1 MSKRD
6 YYEVLGVARNASD
19 DDLKKAYRRC
29 AMKFHPDRN
38 PGDAAAEASFKE
50 CKEAYEVLAD
60 ANKRRAYDQHGHAA
74 FEHGMGGGGAGGPG
88 FADMGDIFGDIF
100 GNIFG
105 GGAGGGARG
114 PRRGADI
121 GYVMELSLEEA
132 VGGIEKQI
140 EIPTLDECE
149 TCKGSG
155 SADGK
160 VETCTTCNGRGQVRF
175 QRGIFSM
182 QQACPHCNGSGKT
195 IANPCGDCHG
205 QGRVE
210 RTKTLQVKIPAGVDN
225 GDRIR
230 LTGEGEAGPAG
241 SPPGDLY
248 VEVRV
253 REHEIFQRDGDD
265 LHCEVPIRISQ
276 AALGDVVRV
285 PTLGGE
291 VELRIPFETQS
302 GKLFR
307 LRDKGVKSVRSRKP
321 GDLYCRVVV
330 ETPVNLTPEQRELLE
345 KFEATFVGE
354 GARKHSPRSSTF
366 LDGVKGFW
374 DRMTS

>member
-6 YYEVLGVARNASD
+6 YYEVLSVARTASED
-19 DDLKKAYRRC
+19 ELKKAYRRC
-29 AMKFHPDRN
+29 AMKYHPDRN
-38 PGDAAAEASFKE
+38 PGDKAAEESFKE
-50 CKEAYEVLAD
+50 CKEAYEVLSD
-60 ANKRRAYDQHGHAA
+60 ASKRRMYDQHGHAA
-74 FEHGMGGGGAGGPG
+74 FEHGMGGGGGGPG
-88 FADMGDIFGDIF
+88 YADMGDIFGDIF

-105 GGAGGGARG
+105 GGGGGQRG
-114 PRRGADI
+114 PRRGADV

-132 VGGIEKQI
+132 VGGVEKQI
-140 EIPTLDECE
+140 EVPTLDECD
-149 TCKGSG
+149 TCHGSG

-160 VETCTTCNGRGQVRF
+160 VETCSTCQGRGQVRF

-182 QQACPHCNGSGKT
+182 QQACPHCDGRGQT

-230 LTGEGEAGPAG
+230 LAGEGEAGPAG
-241 SPPGDLY
+241 APPGDLY

-276 AALGDVVRV
+276 AALGDAIRV

-291 VELRIPFETQS
+291 VELRIPAETQT

-307 LRDKGVKSVRSRKP
+307 LRDRGVKSVRSRKP

-330 ETPVNLTPEQRELLE
+330 ETPINLTTEQRELLE
-345 KFEATFVGE
+345 KFEATFAGE
-354 GARKHSPRSSTF
+354 DARRHSPRSSTF
-366 LDGVKGFW
+366 IDGVKGFW